1 MKGNYYL
8 FKKNQS
14 RRTDQVG
21 SIKDHVSN
29 PIDNSQLTEMDLNH
43 RPYDY
48 QSYALPA
55 ELSVGLK

>member
-29 PIDNSQLTEMDLNH
+29 PIDNSQPGMQDLNL
-43 RPYDY
+43 RSSD
-48 QSYALPA
+48 
-55 ELSVGLK
+55 